1 MVTEPLKR
9 LMDAIVSSANLH
21 AYVLQSARGEL
32 IIGGGSD
39 PYHLYSTRSTLELKE
54 HLIASLLHLF
64 PFLHRARILRQWA
77 GMTDMTPDYSPIM
90 GASPVRNYWLDCGW
104 GTYGFKATA
113 VAGRRMAQTIA
124 AGKVPD
130 ILAPFSLE
138 RFRSFAL
145 VNEMGAT
152 AASH

>member
-1 MVTEPLKR
+1 MVTEPVKR
-9 LMDAIVSSANLH
+9 IFDAIVSSANLH
-21 AYVLQSARGEL
+21 AYLIQSARGEL

-54 HLIASLLHLF
+54 HLIGAILHLF
-64 PFLHRARILRQWA
+64 PFLHHTRILRQWA

-90 GASPVRNYWLDCGW
+90 GASPLKNYWLDCGW

-113 VAGRRMAQTIA
+113 VAGKRMAETVA
-124 AGKVPD
+124 NGKAPD
-130 ILAPFSLE
+130 ILTPFSLE
-138 RFRSFAL
+138 RFKTFSL
-145 VNEMGAT
+145 VNEMEAT